1 MLNGMESMLGNRA
14 VSFNLLPFVKE
25 GIPYVGTLSIV
36 LKPMSDRIDTITVS
50 NVPLTN
56 ESSWLTTLNGRQIT
70 GWSGPYNSNRTVT
83 PTVNVDSS
91 FTSSTGIADVDVT
104 ISTEDCVYY
113 TMNEG
118 TDYKSGY
125 RYDVTAANINS
136 VRSNSQILEDF
147 RNSYSIEIDSADV
160 SFDFSF
166 GAGYE

>member
-1 MLNGMESMLGNRA
+1 M
-14 VSFNLLPFVKE
+14 
-25 GIPYVGTLSIV
+25 
-36 LKPMSDRIDTITVS
+36 
-50 NVPLTN
+50 
-56 ESSWLTTLNGRQIT
+56 
-70 GWSGPYNSNRTVT
+70 
-83 PTVNVDSS
+83 
-91 FTSSTGIADVDVT
+91 DVT

-166 GAGYE
+166 GAGYEGYLSSPSIYSVLITGTLNCRYNHLTNEVEFISFKIDYNEQVYSMTQRSTGTFYFKPWIGNVPTIISGIFSRIKIYEYETLN